1 MRKSTISMAILKSKL
16 FTVCLLEGKTNAKI
30 HRIFILQ
37 IIYKR
42 AMFEIVDEILIR

>member
-1 MRKSTISMAILKSKL
+1 MNSIATVDPQY
-16 FTVCLLEGKTNAKI
+16 VCLLEGKTNAKI